1 VSLPQ
6 STLKLL
12 DSIHNEFKC
21 ASDSAREICVKTQQE
36 GWVVA
41 RKSGERELFALFD
54 AKYSSLGD
62 VQGTFCF
69 AVRRYR
75 LLCSYFSFVVDA
87 LSKLRTESFFNTIF
101 LE

>member
-1 VSLPQ
+1 M
-6 STLKLL
+6 
-12 DSIHNEFKC
+12 
-21 ASDSAREICVKTQQE
+21 KTQQE

-62 VQGTFCF
+62 VQGASPRFRFFVLRNSCLT
-69 AVRRYR
+69 R
-75 LLCSYFSFVVDA
+75 LLAVAADA